1 MGRLVLIS
9 LLGLVLCLSGC
20 ATYHP
25 RTQVAVDEEWPS
37 GPGTI
42 PPSWYDYN
50 PALKHWFDPW
60 YSNPEIPR

>member
-1 MGRLVLIS
+1 MGRPVLIS
-9 LLGLVLCLSGC
+9 LLVLILCLSGC

-42 PPSWYDYN
+42 PPSWYNYN

-60 YSNPEIPR
+60 YHNPYTPR

>member
-9 LLGLVLCLSGC
+9 LLVLTLCLSGC

-42 PPSWYDYN
+42 PPSWYNYD

-60 YSNPEIPR
+60 YHNPYTPR